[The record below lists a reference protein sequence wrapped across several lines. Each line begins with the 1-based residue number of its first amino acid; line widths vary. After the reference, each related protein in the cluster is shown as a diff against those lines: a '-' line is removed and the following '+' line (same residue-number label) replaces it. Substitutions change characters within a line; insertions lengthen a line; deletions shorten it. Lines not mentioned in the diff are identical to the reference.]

1 MFGKLGEWFHDRA
14 RDAAYKRGTA
24 KIRERLLE
32 IGTETV
38 LEEKSLGRKIG
49 KVEAPELPKFP
60 EEYDRDLVVPDW
72 WVCAPAKPFAWSFD
86 VQKFIMRKG
95 RWIRTWEDP
104 ETGETPAT
112 SISKAAYEFGVNPRL
127 LVASLQREKGLI
139 RRSTPAPKKDLD
151 WAAGVGAY
159 DKGPWDEK
167 YKGFAQQVRSMA
179 VTYRNRF
186 SEYEERKDKGMIVNP
201 WSPKRR
207 RAFPKNAATW
217 ALLQYTPHDDGTLLT
232 WKIMRFFFGT

>member
-1 MFGKLGEWFHDRA
+1 MFGRLGQWFHDRA

-24 KIRERLLE
+24 KIRHRLLE
-32 IGTETV
+32 IETATV
-38 LEEKSLGRKIG
+38 LEEKTLGRKIG
-49 KVEAPELPKFP
+49 KVKTSDLSPFFQ
-60 EEYDRDLVVPDW
+60 EYDRDLVLPDD
-72 WVCAPAKPFAWSFD
+72 WVCAPVKPFAWAFD
-86 VQKFIMRKG
+86 VQGFLMRKG
-95 RWIRTWEDP
+95 RWIRTWVDP
-104 ETGETPAT
+104 ETGESPAA
-112 SISKAAYEFGVNPRL
+112 SISKAAHEFGVNPRL

-186 SEYEERKDKGMIVNP
+186 SEYEKDKPMTVNP
-201 WSPKRR
+201 WSSKRR
-207 RAFPKNAATW
+207 KAYLKNAATW